1 MRFTLRQNAIE
12 SGITGRWMRVLAAVG
27 LAGLGL
33 GLAPMHA
40 VPPEGTKIAT
50 ATAPASVQP
59 AKKLASGKLGDFNSG
74 EMKNAKT
81 GVAWDTWKFAQGDKK
96 PTTEI
101 KIVEAGEKGKKAL
114 HFQGAIPEDAQFGFM
129 GVGCTF
135 GKDMTLLVDVSA
147 YKGLR
152 FKVRGDENPYR
163 IQFLSDAVKDYSY
176 HGKDFVAEKAWTT
189 VTVPFADLKQIQ
201 GFGTVTPWTGKDI
214 KSVSFS
220 TTFQF
225 TGPAWFEIADVELYK

>member
-12 SGITGRWMRVLAAVG
+12 FGITGRWTRLLAA
-27 LAGLGL
+27 AGVAGVGL
-33 GLAPMHA
+33 GLAAVHA
-40 VPPEGTKIAT
+40 APPEGTKTAT

-81 GVAWDTWKFAQGDKK
+81 GVGWDVWKFAQGDKK
-96 PTTEI
+96 PTAEA
-101 KIVEAGEKGKKAL
+101 KIVDAGEKGQKAL
-114 HFQGAIPEDAQFGFM
+114 HFEGAVPEDAQFGFM
-129 GVGCTF
+129 GVGCAF
-135 GKDMTLLVDVSA
+135 GKDMTVLADMTA

-163 IQFLSDAVKDYSY
+163 LVFISDAVKDYNY
-176 HGKDFVAEKAWTT
+176 HGKEFVAEKEWTT
-189 VTVPFADLKQIQ
+189 VTVPFADLKQVQ
-201 GFGTVTPWTGKDI
+201 GFGSVTPWTGKDI

-220 TTFQF
+220 TPFQF